1 MLKGWSVHHRFVS
14 SYLSPWA
21 PPIKLVDAEVRWFDL
36 WSSWVPPNDTF
47 LCVHLRW
54 TGQVEWYSKDLSSW
68 KTSWQFA
75 NKQRL
80 LEHRKHLFMVVVIQE
95 PHLCRFHVL
104 PLHVVIQG
112 SHYKIHLGTMPNC
125 FGRSLAHHLSWP
137 FPPNKNN
144 TSIIA
149 GTEWNT
155 LKDTKIFKGQ
165 WVNIYCNDHLMSSY
179 TWTYTAIFN
188 PSTPADLEDPLRKE
202 LRSNWWCAGWS
213 RTPGFHVIP
222 AMSLLRFFITNAS
235 PNRVPTTRLVVPLAT
250 WLQSCDVK
258 Y

>member
-1 MLKGWSVHHRFVS
+1 MQHANHAKRLKCSTIDLSVHTH
-14 SYLSPWA
+14 PWA

-47 LCVHLRW
+47 LCVHLPR

-104 PLHVVIQG
+104 PLHVVIQE

-125 FGRSLAHHLSWP
+125 FFLHLIYCTIQERP
-137 FPPNKNN
+137 FPC
-144 TSIIA
+144 A
-149 GTEWNT
+149 
-155 LKDTKIFKGQ
+155 
-165 WVNIYCNDHLMSSY
+165 SS
-179 TWTYTAIFN
+179 
-188 PSTPADLEDPLRKE
+188 
-202 LRSNWWCAGWS
+202 
-213 RTPGFHVIP
+213 
-222 AMSLLRFFITNAS
+222 
-235 PNRVPTTRLVVPLAT
+235 
-250 WLQSCDVK
+250 
-258 Y
+258 